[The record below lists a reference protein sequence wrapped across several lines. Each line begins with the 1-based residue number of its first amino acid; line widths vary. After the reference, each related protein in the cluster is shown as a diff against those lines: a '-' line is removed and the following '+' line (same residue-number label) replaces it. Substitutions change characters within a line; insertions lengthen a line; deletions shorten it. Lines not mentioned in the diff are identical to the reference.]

1 MGLHFIFIKRRQIM
15 NNFPTKLKKLLAVLL
30 CAALAFTTVGVT
42 AFAKT
47 EDDHSTRGYTYIDE
61 NGDVKKLPNTVTT
74 IDVTSDLT
82 TWNVTNA
89 WYIANG
95 AVTIDA
101 AVYAAGTIN
110 LLLLDGAVLTIN
122 APIRINE
129 SNTLRI
135 YAQSTGDEMG
145 VLTSKGDSNTGYCGI
160 QVDGTLIINGG
171 AITARGYSSGGNSGA
186 GIGNTGSFG
195 SIIINGG
202 NIKAYGAM
210 SNTNQQGS
218 CGIGSG
224 TGVVTTG
231 VITINGGKVYAQGGG
246 SGSYGGNGIGAGA
259 QSVSITSI
267 SINGGEVTAVGGYGI
282 KAGDNGSLTV
292 SGCSLEATG
301 RYYSGIYA
309 QTVAISNSEV
319 TAVGGSG
326 YSGIRATQ
334 SITIDGGMVTA
345 NAGSGA
351 YGISAPQINLGWQN
365 RYRDRISASSYS
377 GTITFNSEFVLAD
390 MFGQATSTVATA
402 ENINGNVIMPDPIT
416 DYIDE
421 NGDVQSRRDFFLLDS
436 MEEGELELQDYWYL
450 VPDDVDIENVCVTVD
465 GDAHILLLNGA
476 ELSVPQGFSVPEGSS
491 LGIYMQP
498 HDTVD
503 EIGKLV
509 SGSVEGGDLGV
520 YGGIVDIDGG
530 VTGSAEFKAGLIT
543 LRDGEDYGTAS
554 GNINIAIANE
564 EDRITAAG
572 FTGSVTVANNLVM
585 LNADGTASDS
595 YVAAGEYEDLEF
607 TELHTAKVF
616 DGVIPDPSA
625 VDPVSFTVDSVTALP
640 GGECSV
646 DVNIEGEYE
655 ASALTLLVH
664 YDPDLLTVEAIEPGE
679 VCQAM
684 SAAGGLINT
693 DITGTPGTAKF
704 IAVMPTDAVSAEG
717 CIFTLN
723 FRVSGEAEGGTEI
736 PITVEVLQF
745 YFMPLDSTSI
755 TNISYEVTNGIV
767 TVSYLPGDVNLDGVL
782 DTTDVILVMRNVLE
796 IVEFN
801 DTQAALADFNGDGA
815 IDATDALMMMRA
827 ILDLL

>member
-1 MGLHFIFIKRRQIM
+1 MNIISERIRR
-15 NNFPTKLKKLLAVLL
+15 LLAVLL
-30 CAALAFTTVGVT
+30 CAALAFTTLGIT
-42 AFAKT
+42 ALAKV
-47 EDDHSTRGYTYIDE
+47 DDDFDTRGYTYIDE
-61 NGDVKKLPNTVTT
+61 NGNVKKLPNTVTT

-89 WYIANG
+89 WYIVSGEVTINATVYAEG
-95 AVTIDA
+95 AV
-101 AVYAAGTIN
+101 N
-110 LLLLDGAVLTIN
+110 LLLLDGAKLTIN
-122 APIRINE
+122 APINIDTG
-129 SNTLRI
+129 NTLRI
-135 YAQSTGDEMG
+135 FAQSTENEKGI
-145 VLTSKGDSNTGYCGI
+145 LTTKGSSNTGYCGI

-171 AITARGYSSGGNSGA
+171 SITASGYAISNLKGP
-186 GIGNTGSFG
+186 GIGSVGSFG
-195 SIIINGG
+195 NIIINGG
-202 NIKAYGAM
+202 NITAYGAAYSTS
-210 SNTNQQGS
+210 SNGS
-218 CGIGSG
+218 CGIGYGSG
-224 TGVVTTG
+224 SVSEGC
-231 VITINGGKVYAQGGG
+231 ITINGGTVYASGGG
-246 SGSYGGNGIGAGA
+246 SGSTRGNGIGTYK
-259 QSVSITSI
+259 SPV
-267 SINGGEVTAVGGYGI
+267 SINGGNVIAIGRCGISVTG
-282 KAGDNGSLTV
+282 GSLTV
-292 SGCSLEATG
+292 SGGSLLTTGSYDAGISVKTISISESDVTATG
-301 RYYSGIYA
+301 SAGPGIYA
-309 QTVAISNSEV
+309 SESINIESGDV
-319 TAVGGSG
+319 TA
-326 YSGIRATQ
+326 R
-334 SITIDGGMVTA
+334 
-345 NAGSGA
+345 AGSGS
-351 YGISAPQINLGWQN
+351 YGMQAPEINLGWQN
-365 RYRDRISASSYS
+365 RYRDYINCSSYN
-377 GTITFNSEFVLAD
+377 GTVTFTDEFVLAD
-390 MFGQATSTVATA
+390 MFGQATDVIATPD
-402 ENINGNVIMPDPIT
+402 NINGNVIMPDPLT

-476 ELSVPQGFSVPEGSS
+476 ELSVPQGFSVPDGSS

-530 VTGSAEFKAGLIT
+530 VTGNAEFKAGLIT

-554 GNINIAIANE
+554 GNINIAISNDG
-564 EDRITAAG
+564 DRITAAG

-607 TELHTAKVF
+607 TDLHTAKVF

-646 DVNIEGEYE
+646 DVSIEGEYE

-704 IAVMPTDAVSAEG
+704 IAVMPIDAVSAEG

>member
-61 NGDVKKLPNTVTT
+61 NGVSRTLPNTVTT
-74 IDVTSDLT
+74 IEVTSSLT
-82 TWNVTNA
+82 TWNVNNA
-89 WYIANG
+89 WYIVDG
-95 AVTIDA
+95 SVTISNP
-101 AVYAAGTIN
+101 VYAEGTVN
-110 LLLLDGAVLTIN
+110 LLLLDGAVLTVNNQLSIGS
-122 APIRINE
+122 

-135 YAQSTGDEMG
+135 YAQSTGDGVGKMEVYGYYGTGSNAFNHAVVADGSLIVNGGDLVFKGRYYAFASGTVYMG
-145 VLTSKGDSNTGYCGI
+145 NGI
-160 QVDGTLIINGG
+160 SGSGSVTINGGVVKAHAAEHSGNYEHYGIGTNEVIINGG
-171 AITARGYSSGGNSGA
+171 TVEAIGQY
-186 GIGNTGSFG
+186 GIGK
-195 SIIINGG
+195 SITTTTNVRINGG
-202 NIKAYGAM
+202 AVTATGSLYGVY
-210 SNTNQQGS
+210 SR
-218 CGIGSG
+218 CGDVTIDGCVLNAIATGSG
-224 TGVVTTG
+224 AYNGVYGKTVTISDSKVTATGASGKAAIAAETSV
-231 VITINGGKVYAQGGG
+231 TINGGDITARAG
-246 SGSYGGNGIGAGA
+246 SGSYGI
-259 QSVSITSI
+259 
-267 SINGGEVTAVGGYGI
+267 E
-282 KAGDNGSLTV
+282 
-292 SGCSLEATG
+292 
-301 RYYSGIYA
+301 
-309 QTVAISNSEV
+309 
-319 TAVGGSG
+319 
-326 YSGIRATQ
+326 
-334 SITIDGGMVTA
+334 
-345 NAGSGA
+345 
-351 YGISAPQINLGWQN
+351 APQINLGWQN
-365 RYRDRISASSYS
+365 RYRDRIDASSYS

-436 MEEGELELQDYWYL
+436 MEGGELELQDYWYL
-450 VPDDVDIENVCVTVD
+450 VSDDVDIENVRVTVD

-520 YGGIVDIDGG
+520 YGGVVDIEGG
-530 VTGSAEFKAGLIT
+530 VTGNAEFKAGLIT

-554 GNINIAIANE
+554 GNINIAISND

-595 YVAAGEYEDLEF
+595 YIAAGEYEDLEF
-607 TELHTAKVF
+607 TDLHTAKVF
-616 DGVIPDPSA
+616 DGVIPDPVI

-664 YDPDLLTVEAIEPGE
+664 YDTDLLTVEAIEPGE

-704 IAVMPTDAVSAEG
+704 IAVMPIDAVSAEG

-767 TVSYLPGDVNLDGVL
+767 AVSYLPGDVNLDGVL